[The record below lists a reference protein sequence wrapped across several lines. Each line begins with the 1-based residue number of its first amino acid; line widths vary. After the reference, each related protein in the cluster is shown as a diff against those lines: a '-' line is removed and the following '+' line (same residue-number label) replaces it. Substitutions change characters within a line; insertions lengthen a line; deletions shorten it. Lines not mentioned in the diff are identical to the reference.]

1 MLSFD
6 AWLPVVTSWWTWDW
20 SYLRLIQAQLDQVT
34 AGRVRKLML
43 FLPPRHGKSELTTV
57 RYPVWRLERDPAMRV
72 IVGAYNQTLADK
84 FSRKSRRIALQRF
97 SLSQERTAVEDWETT
112 RGGGLRAVGVGGGIT
127 GQGGDLIIIDDPV
140 KSREEANSPA
150 YRERVWDWYTQDLY
164 TRLEPG
170 GSMILIMCMTGDTP
184 VLMADGTE
192 RPLRDVKVGDRV
204 ATYDNGKLAT
214 STVRNHNSNGL
225 DSVFRIKTICGK
237 IVYAN
242 ERHPFLVEE
251 HGQLKWIR
259 LKYLTTDH
267 RIVTLGDRRAN
278 GKERHAPL
286 TAATSPLARGAIAP
300 HITARRCGP
309 MGIAHR
315 QSMQSTDATYVSSSA
330 MESPLLS
337 MTLCTKRKAASALS
351 ADSRQETTYARIG
364 AASFALTTATKRTPF
379 EGFCATTVIS
389 LWDTPRQRQP
399 RSPLLN
405 TSDFTTAQIESIEPA
420 GVEEVF
426 DIQIAR
432 TENFI
437 ANGLVSHNTRWHE
450 DDLAGRILASEDGPN
465 WEILSLPALA
475 EPGDPL
481 GRALGEALCP
491 NRFTAEDLAKIRTV
505 LGTWAFTALYQQRP
519 LPAEGGMFKLAWF
532 EIIPAAPV
540 SAVARVRFWDKA
552 GSAGRNDYT
561 AGVRI
566 AKTKE
571 GIYIIE
577 DVVRGQWSALEREKI
592 IRQTAELDGPS
603 VPVWIEQE
611 QGSGGKESA
620 ENSIRT
626 TLAGYI
632 VHAERP
638 STDKVIRAE
647 AFSAQCEAGNVK
659 LVRADWNAAY
669 LAEIASFPEGAHDD
683 QVDASSGAF
692 NKLAIPTSRVAAA
705 KPTVTTT
712 ADLGL

>member
-6 AWLPVVTSWWTWDW
+6 AWLPIITPWWTWDW
-20 SYLRLIQAQLDQVT
+20 PYLRLIQAQLDQVT

-43 FLPPRHGKSELTTV
+43 FMPPRHGKSELTTV

-170 GSMILIMCMTGDTP
+170 GSMILIM
-184 VLMADGTE
+184 
-192 RPLRDVKVGDRV
+192 
-204 ATYDNGKLAT
+204 
-214 STVRNHNSNGL
+214 
-225 DSVFRIKTICGK
+225 
-237 IVYAN
+237 
-242 ERHPFLVEE
+242 
-251 HGQLKWIR
+251 
-259 LKYLTTDH
+259 
-267 RIVTLGDRRAN
+267 
-278 GKERHAPL
+278 
-286 TAATSPLARGAIAP
+286 
-300 HITARRCGP
+300 
-309 MGIAHR
+309 
-315 QSMQSTDATYVSSSA
+315 
-330 MESPLLS
+330 
-337 MTLCTKRKAASALS
+337 
-351 ADSRQETTYARIG
+351 
-364 AASFALTTATKRTPF
+364 
-379 EGFCATTVIS
+379 
-389 LWDTPRQRQP
+389 
-399 RSPLLN
+399 
-405 TSDFTTAQIESIEPA
+405 
-420 GVEEVF
+420 
-426 DIQIAR
+426 
-432 TENFI
+432 
-437 ANGLVSHNTRWHE
+437 TRWHE

-481 GRALGEALCP
+481 GRALGESLCP
-491 NRFTAEDLAKIRTV
+491 KRFTAEDLAKIRTV

-532 EIIPAAPV
+532 EIIHAAPV

-566 AKTKE
+566 AKTRE

-592 IRQTAELDGPS
+592 IRQTAELDGRS

-692 NKLAIPTSRVAAA
+692 NKLAIPTSRVSAA
-705 KPTVTTT
+705 KPVVTT
-712 ADLGL
+712 AANLGF